1 MIEEIQRLSPFYQC
15 SPVRWHI
22 MRGISPHVAV
32 ISAVN
37 AVILPVRLALG
48 YSAACYAVKDEI
60 LHPTYWLPKI
70 ARF

>member
-1 MIEEIQRLSPFYQC
+1 
-15 SPVRWHI
+15 